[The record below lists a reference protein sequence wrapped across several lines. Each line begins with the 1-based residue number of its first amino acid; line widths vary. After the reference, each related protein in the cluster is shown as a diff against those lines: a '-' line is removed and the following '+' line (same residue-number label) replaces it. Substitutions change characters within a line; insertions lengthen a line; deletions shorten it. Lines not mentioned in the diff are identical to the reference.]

1 MNKKR
6 RKPYEQ
12 GVCLNNSED
21 GQRVET
27 PAKDGEK
34 NARHTYM

>member
-1 MNKKR
+1 
-6 RKPYEQ
+6 
-12 GVCLNNSED
+12 VVAD
-21 GQRVET
+21 GQSVET